1 MEYDNRLLEYL
12 NLSKCKKYKTK
23 FILTR
28 LILRCDEV
36 RLGGYRI
43 KYKLPSS
50 LETYISWNNIYPDN
64 LDKKTYVQFWH
75 NAHKYGLSKS
85 TIFLILRKLIVNN
98 DNIYKNYGR
107 DIKQVYI

>member
-12 NLSKCKKYKTK
+12 NLSKCKNYKIK

-28 LILRCDEV
+28 LISLCDDVKLET
-36 RLGGYRI
+36 YRI

-50 LETYISWNNIYPDN
+50 LETYISCNNIYPDN
-64 LDKKTYVQFWH
+64 LVEKTYVQFWH
-75 NAHKYGLSKS
+75 NAHNYGLSKS
-85 TIFLILRKLIVNN
+85 TIFLMLRNLIVNN

-107 DIKQVYI
+107 DIKQIYI